1 MTVTVERLMHERLP
15 VLDRC
20 NACSDPI
27 PSQFVAD
34 TTRRILD
41 TLDDR
46 RRAFLIDTYR
56 GAPPTVLCATCF
68 GVTVGVMNQAMMA

>member
-1 MTVTVERLMHERLP
+1 MTVTFERLMHERLP
-15 VLDRC
+15 VLNRC
-20 NACSDPI
+20 DACSDPI
-27 PSQFVAD
+27 PSQFVVE

-68 GVTVGVMNQAMMA
+68 GVTVQAMNEATMA